1 MNPLDNY
8 RLIDLTDEKGA
19 LCSKLLSD
27 MGAEVIRIE
36 KPGQKVP
43 RVYASAGKRNI
54 TLDIGSKKAQDLF
67 KRIIKNADILVES
80 FQPGYLTSLGLG
92 HIELEQIN
100 PRLIMASI
108 TNFGQFGPYRDF
120 KSSDLVAAALGGQL
134 SVSGDPDKPP
144 LKPYGPQAFN
154 TASLFAANGILLALW
169 QRHTSGKGQYLDIS
183 VHESVAATLDHVLV
197 RYFYTGEV
205 ASRQGSLYWNNAF
218 RIFKCKDGYILLS
231 FLHQWDTLV
240 ELLASEGMAEDLL
253 DEKWTDDA
261 ERRKHIDHIITI
273 MEKWTLTHEVDE
285 LVELGQLLRFPWAKV
300 ASIPEVINN
309 PQLND
314 RGFFID
320 AIDPDS
326 GKTFKFPGAPFKM
339 SESPLKIN
347 PPVPFAGEYNLDF
360 YRHQLGL
367 TEAEIAILIREKVI

>member
-43 RVYASAGKRNI
+43 RVYANAGKRNI

-134 SVSGDPDKPP
+134 SVSGDPD
-144 LKPYGPQAFN
+144 
-154 TASLFAANGILLALW
+154 
-169 QRHTSGKGQYLDIS
+169 
-183 VHESVAATLDHVLV
+183 
-197 RYFYTGEV
+197 
-205 ASRQGSLYWNNAF
+205 
-218 RIFKCKDGYILLS
+218 
-231 FLHQWDTLV
+231 
-240 ELLASEGMAEDLL
+240 
-253 DEKWTDDA
+253 
-261 ERRKHIDHIITI
+261 
-273 MEKWTLTHEVDE
+273 
-285 LVELGQLLRFPWAKV
+285 
-300 ASIPEVINN
+300 
-309 PQLND
+309 
-314 RGFFID
+314 
-320 AIDPDS
+320 
-326 GKTFKFPGAPFKM
+326 
-339 SESPLKIN
+339 
-347 PPVPFAGEYNLDF
+347 
-360 YRHQLGL
+360 
-367 TEAEIAILIREKVI
+367 

>member
-1 MNPLDNY
+1 LNPLDNY
-8 RLIDLTDEKGA
+8 RVIDLADEKGM

-36 KPGQKVP
+36 KPGQKIP
-43 RVYASAGKRNI
+43 RIYANAGKRNI
-54 TLDIGSKKAQDLF
+54 TLDIESKKGQYLF
-67 KRIIKNADILVES
+67 KRIINNSDILVES
-80 FQPGYLTSLGLG
+80 FSPGYLPSMDLDYP
-92 HIELEQIN
+92 ELEKTN

-108 TNFGQFGPYRDF
+108 TNFGQTGPYRDF
-120 KSSDLVAAALGGQL
+120 KSSDLVSAALGGQL
-134 SVSGDPDKPP
+134 SVCGDPDKPP

-183 VHESVAATLDHVLV
+183 VHESVASTLDHVLV
-197 RYFYTGEV
+197 RYFYEREV

-218 RIFKCKDGYILLS
+218 RIFRCKDGSILLS
-231 FLHQWDTLV
+231 LSHQWDTLV

-253 DEKWTDDA
+253 DEKWKDA
-261 ERRKHIDHIITI
+261 ARRNKEIGHIIEI
-273 MEKWTLTHEVDE
+273 LGKWTLTHEVDE
-285 LVELGQLLRFPWAKV
+285 LVELGQLMHFPWAKV
-300 ASIPEVINN
+300 ASIPEVVNN

-314 RGFFID
+314 RGFFIE

-339 SESPLKIN
+339 SQSPLKIN
-347 PPVPFAGEYNLDF
+347 PTVPFAGEYNHDF

-367 TEAEIAILIREKVI
+367 TEAEIAILIREKVV